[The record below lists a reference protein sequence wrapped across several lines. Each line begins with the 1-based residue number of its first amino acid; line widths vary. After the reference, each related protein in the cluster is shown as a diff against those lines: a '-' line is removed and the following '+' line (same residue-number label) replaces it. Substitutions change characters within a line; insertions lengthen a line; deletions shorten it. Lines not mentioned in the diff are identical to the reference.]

1 MQEGESAM
9 EDSAADEVRFDGLIM
24 ANVSTFTMSP
34 DRRIVSAIFDDFVLV
49 RQPAAAGDQPEE
61 LDHLRRLVI
70 ALPPAAR
77 GRKVAAQVRGFWH
90 AGGSDAA
97 ATLTL
102 RLGGATHPAVL
113 PAEEGDILLDVE
125 AETAP
130 GEDALL
136 VEIEARIPAPAA
148 VDGEVNLTVDSID
161 LSLRD

>member
-1 MQEGESAM
+1 MEG
-9 EDSAADEVRFDGLIM
+9 SAAEEIRFDGLIM

-34 DRRIVSAIFDDFVLV
+34 DRRIVSAIFDDFVLA
-49 RQPAAAGDQPEE
+49 RQPAAAGEQPEE

-77 GRKVAAQVRGFWH
+77 GKRVAAQVRGFWH

-97 ATLTL
+97 ASLTL
-102 RLGGATHPAVL
+102 RLGDATHPAVL
-113 PAEEGDILLDVE
+113 PAGEGDIFLEVE

-136 VEIEARIPAPAA
+136 VEIEARIPAPASA
-148 VDGEVNLTVDSID
+148 DGEVNLSVDSIEV
-161 LSLRD
+161 SLLD